1 MKLRDVPALFSIVA
15 IVLFFT
21 LGRDLYDAA
30 YEFSPLLVAFLK
42 FALLATFGEMCV
54 SRILGGA
61 YLPRGFGLLP
71 KALVWGILG
80 LAVYAAFNIF
90 EGGVTAFFFAG
101 GAPASLLGSVLR
113 ALLISVFMNAFFAP
127 VLMVTHHA
135 SDLHIA
141 ANGGRFPIRGL
152 NVGSLLGSIDW
163 QRFFGFVIARTIP
176 LFWLPAHTV
185 TFLLPP
191 RYRLLY
197 ASGLS
202 VVLGLFMALARRGS
216 SDLEGRVAASEAAE
230 QAVGVAG

>member
-1 MKLRDVPALFSIVA
+1 MKLRDFPAVLA
-15 IVLFFT
+15 IAAILLFFT
-21 LGRDLYDAA
+21 VGRGLYDAA
-30 YEFSPLLVAFLK
+30 YAFSPLLVAFLK

-54 SRILGGA
+54 SRIMGGA
-61 YLPRGFGLLP
+61 YLPRGFGLVP
-71 KALVWGILG
+71 KALVWGVLG

-90 EGGVTAFFFAG
+90 EGGVTVLFFSAG
-101 GAPASLLGSVLR
+101 TPQGLAGAILR
-113 ALLISVFMNAFFAP
+113 AALISVFMNAFFAP

-152 NVGSLLGSIDW
+152 NVASLLAAIDW

-191 RYRLLY
+191 QFRLLY

-216 SDLEGRVAASEAAE
+216 NDVARGVPESEVE
-230 QAVGVAG
+230 EPSVGFAG